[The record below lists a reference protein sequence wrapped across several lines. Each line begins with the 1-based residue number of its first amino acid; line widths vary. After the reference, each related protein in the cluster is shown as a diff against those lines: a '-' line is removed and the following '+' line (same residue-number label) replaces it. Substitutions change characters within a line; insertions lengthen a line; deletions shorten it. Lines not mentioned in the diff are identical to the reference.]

1 MIKNLIK
8 LTFIFIMALSIA
20 APGFALGKDHI
31 DMDHSKEGIYIFK
44 INTKKIGRKIKPYV
58 AQSLTTTSDIYKNNE
73 NFALV
78 VNGGFFDILTGAPVS
93 YVKIDKKTVETPF
106 SNQKLIEN
114 AGKSGRLEAILNRAE
129 FRILENKKGELL
141 FDMTGHFVPPTE
153 GYTIKHS
160 LQGGPL
166 IYPNMNLEDESFVI
180 MQGGKVK
187 FQAADVLKRRERTAL
202 ALKNDILYI
211 IIFTNQHKV
220 TMSELKEFCKNL
232 KVDKAMALDGGASTS
247 LNYRN
252 IEIYSSLTSQRRVKS
267 FLVIEK

>member
-1 MIKNLIK
+1 M
-8 LTFIFIMALSIA
+8 
-20 APGFALGKDHI
+20 
-31 DMDHSKEGIYIFK
+31 
-44 INTKKIGRKIKPYV
+44 
-58 AQSLTTTSDIYKNNE
+58 
-73 NFALV
+73 
-78 VNGGFFDILTGAPVS
+78 
-93 YVKIDKKTVETPF
+93 VETPF

-114 AGKSGRLEAILNRAE
+114 AGKSGRLEAILNRGE
-129 FRILENKKGELL
+129 FRILENQKGELL
-141 FDMTGHFVPPTE
+141 FDMTGHFVPPMT

-166 IYPNMNLEDESFVI
+166 IYPNMNLENESFVI

-220 TMSELKEFCKNL
+220 TMNELKEFCKNL

-252 IEIYSSLTSQRRVKS
+252 VEILMKNSVFIQAKFKKNTCIHAYMHTYLCTNVCLEVHRCQKRVLYSLKIEFHVFVSLLMWMLRFELWSSDK
-267 FLVIEK
+267 